1 MHHILWSNSY
11 KSFCYILLQA
21 ERTASVGNHRM
32 ILTSGL
38 SPSYSESSA
47 IKINLKFKKKI
58 RREELEKAHEG
69 QMLLPHHQQP
79 EMLQICDS

>member
-21 ERTASVGNHRM
+21 ERAASVGSHRT

-47 IKINLKFKKKI
+47 IKINLKFKKKM
-58 RREELEKAHEG
+58 REELEKAHGG